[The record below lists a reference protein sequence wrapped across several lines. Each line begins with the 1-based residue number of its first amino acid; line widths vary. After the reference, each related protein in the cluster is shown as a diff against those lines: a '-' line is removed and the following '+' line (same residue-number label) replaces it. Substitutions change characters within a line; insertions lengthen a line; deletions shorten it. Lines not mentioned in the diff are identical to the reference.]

1 MIRNIDRIRQMSLE
15 ELAPLLVYA
24 EEIDIGDF
32 DYDENPISWFNSGSN
47 ILQKVLEDFAFQ
59 ISNALDDDLIH
70 IEECAWSGEYSDYE
84 IAE

>member
-32 DYDENPISWFNSGSN
+32 DYDENPIS
-47 ILQKVLEDFAFQ
+47 
-59 ISNALDDDLIH
+59 
-70 IEECAWSGEYSDYE
+70 
-84 IAE
+84 